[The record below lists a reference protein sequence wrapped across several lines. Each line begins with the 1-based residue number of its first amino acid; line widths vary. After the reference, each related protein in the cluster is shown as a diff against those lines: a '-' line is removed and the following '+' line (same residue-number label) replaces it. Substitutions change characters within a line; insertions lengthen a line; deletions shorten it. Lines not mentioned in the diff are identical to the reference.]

1 MERRNF
7 IKVSLMGATLFVA
20 GSFEACKFKGPAAS
34 ASKIKN
40 RNSIEFNN
48 NDLVAYLKEFTDA
61 HKQHAG
67 DYYGRELACNRIQ
80 LKGMLCKLRDED
92 ILVGRN
98 CFPPVGFSP
107 QAGERYL
114 YYCQF
119 KDMEKLR
126 EAADLTPENK
136 SALNNIISY
145 WKEEDG
151 VIKTR
156 KAYKDDIASVLTSDK
171 WSDESG
177 IGFPL
182 YRISGTQLDYDKLIT
197 LGIPGLTELIQEKQ
211 LASAGDQEKS
221 QLYSAMLNMLNIL
234 KEAIDLYSVQVNEAI
249 DKTKDSARKKQL
261 VQLGAA
267 LKHIKSNAPETLYQ
281 GVQLMY
287 LYSVLTGS
295 VNYGRMDEYLGDLY
309 IRDKAKGVTDEEQIA
324 ILQGLWHLV
333 EARDFI
339 FDSRVIVGGKGRRN
353 EQNADQIASLIMESV
368 FRSRLVVPQLTLRFY
383 EGQNPALYAQ
393 GLDMIGQSYPYP
405 MLYNDDVNV
414 PAVMNAFRVSE
425 KEAEQY
431 LPFGCGEYILYH
443 KSIGTPSGVIN
454 MLQALLVTLNNGVD
468 PTTGKPQG
476 LALGTDFT
484 SYEELFAAYKKQIE
498 YYVDALAK
506 QEKLEYDVAGETAP
520 FLLMSMLFDDCIDRG
535 KPLLKGGLNHLG
547 GSLESYGNSN
557 TGDAL
562 TSIKYWVY
570 DKKEYTLDEVRKAL
584 TANFDG
590 YEEMQK
596 KFLNAPKYGNDDAYA
611 DDIMVAADNH
621 LFAYTRNSADKV
633 GLNSYLIVV
642 INNHANTLMGR
653 YTMASPDGR
662 LANTYMANGNAPT
675 GGADHNGVTAMLNS
689 IVKPDASI
697 HAGSVQNMKFSKEMF
712 SKELR
717 PKLEALLDTYWKI
730 GGTQAMLNVLG
741 KDDLVN
747 ALKEPEK
754 YQNLI
759 VRVGGF
765 SARFVDL
772 APDVQQEIISRTL
785 Y

>member
-1 MERRNF
+1 
-7 IKVSLMGATLFVA
+7 MGATLIATA
-20 GSFEACKFKGPAAS
+20 GLESCNFKKATATTV
-34 ASKIKN
+34 SKNQNTIELSNNELIK
-40 RNSIEFNN
+40 
-48 NDLVAYLKEFTDA
+48 YLKEFTDI
-61 HKQHAG
+61 HKKFAD
-67 DYYGRELACNRIQ
+67 DYYGRELACSQIQ
-80 LKGMLCKLRDED
+80 LKAMLCKLRDED

-98 CFPPVGFSP
+98 CFPPIGFSP

-119 KDMEKLR
+119 KEI
-126 EAADLTPENK
+126 EDLKNTKDITPENK
-136 SALNNIISY
+136 ILLNELISY
-145 WKEEDG
+145 WEKEDG
-151 VIKTR
+151 VIQTR
-156 KAYKDDIASVLTSDK
+156 RAYPQEISEVLTSDK
-171 WSDESG
+171 WSNESG

-182 YRISGTQLDYDKLIT
+182 YRISGTQLDYDKLLT
-197 LGIPGLTELIQEKQ
+197 LGLSGLRDLIKEKQQTISTKDEEKQ
-211 LASAGDQEKS
+211 L
-221 QLYSAMLNMLNIL
+221 YIAMLQMLDL
-234 KEAIDLYSVQVNEAI
+234 VQEAIDLYLTQVNEAL
-249 DKTKDSARKKQL
+249 TKKINDSRKRQL
-261 VQLGAA
+261 TL
-267 LKHIKSNAPETLYQ
+267 LKETLTHIKNAPPETLYQ

-287 LYSVLTGS
+287 LYSVLSGS

-309 IRDKAKGVTDEEQIA
+309 IKDKIRGISDEEQIT

-333 EARDFI
+333 EARNFI

-353 EQNADQIASLIMESV
+353 EKNADQVASIIMESV

-383 EGQNPALYAQ
+383 KGQNPVLYSQ

-405 MLYNDDVNV
+405 MLYNDDVNI
-414 PAVMNAFRVSE
+414 PAVMNAFQISE

-454 MLQALLVTLNNGVD
+454 MLQALLVTLNNGID
-468 PTTGKPQG
+468 PTTGQKQG
-476 LALGTDFT
+476 LAFGSNFAD
-484 SYEELFAAYKKQIE
+484 YDQLFSAYQKQIE

-506 QEKLEYDVAGETAP
+506 QEKLEYDIAGNTAP
-520 FLLMSMLFDDCIDRG
+520 FLLMSMLFDDCINRG
-535 KPLLKGGLNHLG
+535 KPLLKGGLYHLG

-562 TSIKYWVY
+562 TAIKYWVY
-570 DKKEYTLDEVRKAL
+570 DKKQYTLDEIRKAL
-584 TANFDG
+584 NANFEG
-590 YEEMQK
+590 YQDLQK
-596 KFLNAPKYGNDDAYA
+596 QLLDAPKYGNDDNYA
-611 DDIMVAADNH
+611 DDIMVATDNH
-621 LFAYTRNSADKV
+621 LFAYTRASAAKV
-633 GLNSYLIVV
+633 GLDSYLVVV

-662 LANTYMANGNAPT
+662 CANSFMANGNAPT
-675 GGADHNGVTAMLNS
+675 GGADKNGITAMLNS
-689 IVKPDASI
+689 IVKPDATI
-697 HAGSVQNMKFSKEMF
+697 HGGSVQNMKFSKEMF

-717 PKLEALLDTYWKI
+717 PKLEALLATYWAI

-741 KDDLVN
+741 KDDLIN

-765 SARFVDL
+765 SAKFVDL
-772 APDVQQEIISRTL
+772 DPDVQQEIISRTL